1 MENDEIAFIFEFF
14 RYGVLPDSLKPTGKV
29 KSSIKREDSSSEEEN
44 DSEQKVMEEVKRYI
58 PISSILCKPIFIFK
72 YRFVTKL
79 HDDAECIMGNS

>member
-1 MENDEIAFIFEFF
+1 MIENDVIAFIFEFF

-58 PISSILCKPIFIFK
+58 AKFLFSNIEKEK
-72 YRFVTKL
+72 NK
-79 HDDAECIMGNS
+79 NN